1 MAYASG
7 SFSSSLRTARAN
19 KVLSSLSG
27 LWPNDQQFQPKLVA
41 SEPADDDT
49 LRDENPK
56 FQDLMALVDSEGA
69 PGSLGGHDSID
80 RQSLDAFQ
88 NSPIFT
94 SGVDRAIHSKLAPN
108 TDEVIPQYGLVG
120 MQLETTGLPP
130 KDKLVLANM
139 NIPWSAFIC
148 GSQGAGKSHTLS
160 CLLESYIDSTCGAGK
175 LPRPLAGLVM
185 HYDNF
190 TNDTTTQLCEAAYL
204 CSSGILVNVLVCPS
218 NIWTMK
224 RLYKSL
230 PGLPPGANRPSV
242 MPLYLTTNQLNI
254 SRILKL
260 MAVDPSSEKTPLYM
274 EVVMNIVRQMAME
287 GPGFAYHEFR
297 RRLTEVKWVA
307 GQEVPLKLRL
317 QLLDTFLAPSALTES
332 NRPAQAEED
341 IWAFAPGSLT
351 IVDLSDP
358 FMASEDAC
366 SLFSIC
372 LSIFM
377 EDRGTCGRVVAVD
390 EAHKFLV
397 QTGEARV
404 LTGDLTSIIRQQ
416 RHTGTRVI
424 IATQEPT
431 LSPELIDLCNATFV
445 HRFLSPRW
453 YEVLK
458 KHLAA
463 ARDHEYQ
470 ASGSLLE
477 TIVTLRT
484 GEALLFCPTAQL
496 DLPVP
501 GESPTVF
508 TPLGNRYA
516 KVQIRKRTTVD
527 GGRSIAA
534 MEPGLKVQNESD
546 VEVPMYLV
554 PQVKKQQT
562 TMHQPMM
569 QQPSMHQPKMQQT
582 TKKQV
587 EKKQTKLSFGA
598 NETEKA
604 VLSMPPGLTA
614 DRVKKVARRLAKKKC
629 VLVGWGLLKNLD
641 PEQKD
646 QLYCDAEGNL
656 SVNNGD
662 ISDTAELRTVFDKEY
677 DAAMKRLN
685 P

>member
-1 MAYASG
+1 
-7 SFSSSLRTARAN
+7 
-19 KVLSSLSG
+19 
-27 LWPNDQQFQPKLVA
+27 
-41 SEPADDDT
+41 
-49 LRDENPK
+49 
-56 FQDLMALVDSEGA
+56 
-69 PGSLGGHDSID
+69 
-80 RQSLDAFQ
+80 
-88 NSPIFT
+88 
-94 SGVDRAIHSKLAPN
+94 
-108 TDEVIPQYGLVG
+108 
-120 MQLETTGLPP
+120 
-130 KDKLVLANM
+130 
-139 NIPWSAFIC
+139 
-148 GSQGAGKSHTLS
+148 
-160 CLLESYIDSTCGAGK
+160 
-175 LPRPLAGLVM
+175 
-185 HYDNF
+185 
-190 TNDTTTQLCEAAYL
+190 
-204 CSSGILVNVLVCPS
+204 
-218 NIWTMK
+218 MK
-224 RLYKSL
+224 RLYKRL
-230 PGLPPGANRPSV
+230 PDLPPGANRPNV

-260 MAVDPSSEKTPLYM
+260 MAVDPGSDSTPLYL

-297 RRLTEVKWVA
+297 RRLAKVKWAA

-317 QLLDTFLAPSALTES
+317 QLLDTFLAPSALTETS
-332 NRPAQAEED
+332 RPAQADMD

-372 LSIFM
+372 LSMFM

-390 EAHKFLV
+390 EAHKQFLA
-397 QTGEARV
+397 Q
-404 LTGDLTSIIRQQ
+404 
-416 RHTGTRVI
+416 TGTRVI

-431 LSPELIDLCNATFV
+431 LSPDLIDLCNATFV

-463 ARDHEYQ
+463 ARDQEYR

-501 GESPTVF
+501 GESTAVF

-516 KVQIRKRTTVD
+516 KVQIRKRTTID

-534 MEPGLKVQNESD
+534 MESGLNVQN
-546 VEVPMYLV
+546 
-554 PQVKKQQT
+554 QN
-562 TMHQPMM
+562 
-569 QQPSMHQPKMQQT
+569 

-587 EKKQTKLSFGA
+587 EKKQTKLNFGA

-604 VLSMPPGLTA
+604 VLSMPAGLTA
-614 DRVKKVARRLAKKKC
+614 DRVKKVARRLAKKKW
-629 VLVGWGLLKNLD
+629 VLGGWGWLKNLD
-641 PEQKD
+641 PEQRH
-646 QLYCDAEGNL
+646 QLYYEAEGNL
-656 SVNNGD
+656 SLNNGD
-662 ISDTAELRTVFDKEY
+662 ISDTVELRTAFDKEY
-677 DAAMKRLN
+677 DATMKRLN